1 MNIFL
6 ISIIVYFT
14 ISGILELSQ
23 FNDYMNGKQE
33 LWDFQVVHKQLLIW
47 GWPIVLIGSIIFS
60 ICYEIVCLFCK
71 VMDTFF
77 NWE

>member
-6 ISIIVYFT
+6 ISIIAYLT
-14 ISGILELSQ
+14 ISGILELVMFS
-23 FNDYMNGKQE
+23 NYMNGKQE

-47 GWPIVLIGSIIFS
+47 GWPIVIIGSIIFS
-60 ICYEIVCLFCK
+60 ICYGIVCLFCK